1 MEDNAELRH
10 FIKYILQDEYNV
22 TTAQNGKEGLDKIL
36 SAQPSL
42 VISDIMMPIMDGI
55 ELLDTVKRNPD
66 ISHTPFILL
75 SAKTSV
81 EDRIK
86 GLEYGADDYI
96 TKPFSSSYLKARV
109 RSLLQRRRELKDF
122 YLTQTEEKP
131 EKNDTKQSPDSLT
144 RFDDAFMRQTIQ
156 EIENNIQN
164 SNFKIEDLA
173 DTQHISRTVF
183 YRKIK
188 SLTGISPIDLIQEI
202 RIRKATEYLEK
213 GELRISEIAYRCG
226 FSSPQYFSR
235 VFKEKTGHSPSEHK
249 GDKN

>member
-36 SAQPSL
+36 SAQPGL

-122 YLTQTEEKP
+122 YLTRTEEKP
-131 EKNDTKQSPDSLT
+131 EKNDAKQSPDSLT

-164 SNFKIEDLA
+164 SDFKIEDLA
-173 DTQHISRTVF
+173 DTQHMSRTVF

-202 RIRKATEYLEK
+202 RIKKAMEYFEM
-213 GELRISEIAYRCG
+213 GELRVSEIAYRCG

-235 VFKEKTGHSPSEHK
+235 VFKEKTGYSPSEYK
-249 GDKN
+249 GGKN

>member
-22 TTAQNGKEGLDKIL
+22 NTAQNGKEGLDKIL
-36 SAQPSL
+36 SVQPGL

-122 YLTQTEEKP
+122 YLTRTEEKP

-213 GELRISEIAYRCG
+213 GELRISEIAYCCG

-235 VFKEKTGHSPSEHK
+235 VFKEKTGHSPSEYK
-249 GDKN
+249 GSKN

>member
-1 MEDNAELRH
+1 M
-10 FIKYILQDEYNV
+10 
-22 TTAQNGKEGLDKIL
+22 DKIL
-36 SAQPSL
+36 
-42 VISDIMMPIMDGI
+42 
-55 ELLDTVKRNPD
+55 
-66 ISHTPFILL
+66 
-75 SAKTSV
+75 
-81 EDRIK
+81 

-122 YLTQTEEKP
+122 YLTRTEEKP
-131 EKNDTKQSPDSLT
+131 EKNDAKQSPDSLT

>member
-1 MEDNAELRH
+1 
-10 FIKYILQDEYNV
+10 
-22 TTAQNGKEGLDKIL
+22 
-36 SAQPSL
+36 
-42 VISDIMMPIMDGI
+42 MDGI

-122 YLTQTEEKP
+122 YLTRTEEKP
-131 EKNDTKQSPDSLT
+131 EKNDAKQSPDSLT

-235 VFKEKTGHSPSEHK
+235 VFKEKTGHSPSEYK
-249 GDKN
+249 GGKN